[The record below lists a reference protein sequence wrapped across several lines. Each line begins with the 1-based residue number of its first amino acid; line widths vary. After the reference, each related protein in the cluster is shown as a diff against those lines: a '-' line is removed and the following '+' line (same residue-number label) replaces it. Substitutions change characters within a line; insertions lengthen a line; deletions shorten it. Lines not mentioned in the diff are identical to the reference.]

1 MLLVDVE
8 LGRMMDYRQITPH
21 LTVPPQ
27 GFDSCHGTVS
37 SSPLAPHWHHSL
49 WTLRSRV
56 RAQPRGWSYKKGVA
70 ATPSE
75 PSDFVDDEYV
85 IYDSAKQ
92 QLRYLVQFSPA
103 THA

>member
-1 MLLVDVE
+1 
-8 LGRMMDYRQITPH
+8 
-21 LTVPPQ
+21 
-27 GFDSCHGTVS
+27 
-37 SSPLAPHWHHSL
+37 
-49 WTLRSRV
+49 
-56 RAQPRGWSYKKGVA
+56 VA

>member
-21 LTVPPQ
+21 LTAPPQ
-27 GFDSCHGTVS
+27 GFDSCHGTAPP
-37 SSPLAPHWHHSL
+37 SPHCYSL
-49 WTLRSRV
+49 PSRRCAHV
-56 RAQPRGWSYKKGVA
+56 YHGWSFKKGVA

-92 QLRYLVQFSPA
+92 QLRYHFQFSP